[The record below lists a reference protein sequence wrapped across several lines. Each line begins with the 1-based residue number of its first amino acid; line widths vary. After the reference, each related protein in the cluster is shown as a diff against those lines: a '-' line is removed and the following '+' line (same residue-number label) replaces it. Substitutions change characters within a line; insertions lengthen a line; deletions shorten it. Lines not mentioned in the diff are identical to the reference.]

1 MYSEPSP
8 KAKMQTMGVVLM
20 LVSCVMA
27 AYLWLVHS
35 ESLWPSTAATVKSFD
50 CVYYSSP
57 PTRRYRSRQSGY
69 RLVLKYEYRAGE
81 GLYTSESE
89 MGRYSDK
96 NAAAEVGNKQI
107 GTQALIH
114 YSPSNPST
122 TCFESVLAQNRPIAG
137 LVLIAMAACAIVGG
151 VMVVSSRA

>member
-57 PTRRYRSRQSGY
+57 PTRRYTYRQSGY
-69 RLVLKYEYRAGE
+69 RLMLKYEYRAGE
-81 GLYTSESE
+81 GLYTSEAE

-96 NAAAEVGNKQI
+96 NAAAEVGNKQL

-122 TCFESVLAQNRPIAG
+122 ICFESVLAQNRPIAG

-151 VMVVSSRA
+151 VMVVSSRS